1 MAVLEDS
8 TTLRPGIVGAS
19 GGRDARS
26 QGPLLRTHGGAGRGF
41 FHGTVLLIYLAALV
55 GNASGAHAQRTSE
68 YEVKAAFLYNFGKFV
83 EWPESASGPIRICI
97 VGDDP
102 FGNNLEE
109 TVRGKTISG
118 QPIEIKRLNR
128 EESPRGCQIAFISAA
143 ERKPRAVLDLLQG
156 ASTLTVGE
164 SPNFAKDGGIIN
176 FVLEDNKVHFE
187 INSGAA
193 ERARLKISSKLL
205 SLARIVGN

>member
-1 MAVLEDS
+1 M
-8 TTLRPGIVGAS
+8 
-19 GGRDARS
+19 
-26 QGPLLRTHGGAGRGF
+26 
-41 FHGTVLLIYLAALV
+41 V
-55 GNASGAHAQRTSE
+55 GNASPGHAQGTSE

-83 EWPESASGPIRICI
+83 EWPAPASGPIRLCI

-102 FGNNLEE
+102 FGNNLDE

-128 EESPRGCQIAFISAA
+128 EDNPRGCQIAFISAA
-143 ERKPRAVLDLLQG
+143 ERRPRAVLDLLQG

-164 SPNFAKDGGIIN
+164 SPNFAKQGGMIN

-187 INSGAA
+187 INVDAA
-193 ERARLKISSKLL
+193 EQAHLKISSKLL
-205 SLARIVGN
+205 SLAKIVRNGNRTGEP